1 MRTRAKVDTNQKQIV
16 TALRKCG
23 YSVLHLHAL
32 GKGAPDI
39 LVGVA
44 GKNYLFEIKDGT
56 RIPSEQKLTPDE
68 KRFHSE
74 WSGHVCIVNS
84 LDELL
89 NNIYENAPNM
99 RM

>member
-1 MRTRAKVDTNQKQIV
+1 MRTRAKVDTNQKEIV

-44 GKNYLFEIKDGT
+44 GKNYLFEIKDGE
-56 RIPSEQKLTPDE
+56 RIPSQQKLTADE
-68 KRFHSE
+68 KVFHDT
-74 WSGHVCIVNS
+74 WNGQVAVVNS
-84 LDELL
+84 VEQIM
-89 NNIYENAPNM
+89 NRINFKQKTY
-99 RM
+99 